1 LKEET
6 TMRQT
11 TDKKNRAESRI
22 LLAATLACY
31 LAALVC
37 VFALSYSLA
46 ALAPPGLR
54 RQAAEVTAP
63 YGL

>member
-1 LKEET
+1 
-6 TMRQT
+6 MRQT
-11 TDKKNRAESRI
+11 ADTKNRAETGT

-37 VFALSYSLA
+37 VFAISYSLA
-46 ALAPPGLR
+46 ALAAPGLK
-54 RQAAEVTAP
+54 QQTAAVTAP

>member
-1 LKEET
+1 
-6 TMRQT
+6 MRQT
-11 TDKKNRAESRI
+11 ADTKNRAETRT

-31 LAALVC
+31 LAALAC

-46 ALAPPGLR
+46 ALAAPGLR
-54 RQAAEVTAP
+54 RQTAAVNAP

>member
-1 LKEET
+1 
-6 TMRQT
+6 MRQT
-11 TDKKNRAESRI
+11 ADTRNRAETGT

-46 ALAPPGLR
+46 ALAVPGLKR
-54 RQAAEVTAP
+54 HTAAVTAQ